1 MNSRVRKPGDP
12 DFILSGGDW
21 RGTCATRSSLL
32 SPPIPE
38 TAGRVSLWRGAKTLL
53 RSVPFTTRGTA
64 RKGTSSPL
72 RGRRSVRG
80 LHERVR
86 TPTGTQRR
94 LTPPPSWRGSEGL
107 GEGVTPPPSPSW
119 DSNVMTAKGGFRGPP
134 SQTHTFSPRAFLHP
148 LGLPLSRDPGLPPS
162 AGRPGALLPGSRPL
176 PTAPLTQH
184 DGAEPPGQALGQVV
198 HVELHRIEIRRLH
211 RDPWRRRP
219 RSPSGTRQRLGPSRT
234 RRGRGVDGTGDR
246 APARPEGQGEAAL
259 GCLRPSTRHLQRL
272 L

>member
-1 MNSRVRKPGDP
+1 MNSRVLKPGDP
-12 DFILSGGDW
+12 DFLLSRGDW
-21 RGTCATRSSLL
+21 RGPRATRSSLL
-32 SPPIPE
+32 SPPTPG
-38 TAGRVSLWRGAKTLL
+38 TAGRVSLWRGAKALL
-53 RSVPFTTRGTA
+53 RSVPFTTRCTA
-64 RKGTSSPL
+64 RKGISPPL
-72 RGRRSVRG
+72 RERSVRG

-86 TPTGTQRR
+86 APTGTQSR
-94 LTPPPSWRGSEGL
+94 LIPPPSWRGSEGL
-107 GEGVTPPPSPSW
+107 GEGVTPPSPLPGFKR
-119 DSNVMTAKGGFRGPP
+119 DDCKGGLRGPP
-134 SQTHTFSPRAFLHP
+134 PQTHTFSPRVFLHP
-148 LGLPLSRDPGLPPS
+148 LGLPLSHDPGLAPS

-234 RRGRGVDGTGDR
+234 QRGREVEGTGDR
-246 APARPEGQGEAAL
+246 APARPEGRGEAAL
-259 GCLRPSTRHLQRL
+259 GCSRPRTRHRQRL

>member
-1 MNSRVRKPGDP
+1 MQHALAFSPH
-12 DFILSGGDW
+12 LSQ
-21 RGTCATRSSLL
+21 RLQ
-32 SPPIPE
+32 E
-38 TAGRVSLWRGAKTLL
+38 VSLWRGAKALL

-94 LTPPPSWRGSEGL
+94 LIPPPSWRGSEGL
-107 GEGVTPPPSPSW
+107 GEGVTPPRPLPGFKR
-119 DSNVMTAKGGFRGPP
+119 DDCKGGLRGPP
-134 SQTHTFSPRAFLHP
+134 PQTHTFSPRAFLHP

-246 APARPEGQGEAAL
+246 APARPEGRGEAAL
-259 GCLRPSTRHLQRL
+259 GCSRPSTRHRQL
-272 L
+272 